1 MRVCSISWSP
11 EKDET
16 KIKFNEDFKYAHIVA
31 RLDVLQDSICMLQ
44 EEYEKTRQEFRD
56 SPKSDKLSAS

>member
-11 EKDET
+11 EKDDT
-16 KIKFNEDFKYAHIVA
+16 KIKFNEDFEHAHIVA
-31 RLDVLQDSICMLQ
+31 RLDILQDSICMLQ

-56 SPKSDKLSAS
+56 SAKSAKLATS